1 MSTLSTLHQEVEK
14 KQLEL
19 EGDLVK
25 IDQEISNSHNNMQQ
39 HPYYLHSILV
49 HEGTGE
55 MGHYY
60 SFIFDRSAH
69 KWYRFNDYK
78 VSEETEDR
86 VFEESFGD

>member
-1 MSTLSTLHQEVEK
+1 
-14 KQLEL
+14 
-19 EGDLVK
+19 
-25 IDQEISNSHNNMQQ
+25 MQQ

-55 MGHYY
+55 GGHYY

-86 VFEESFGD
+86 VFEESFGDLKLQSCAIGLFYVNHSIYEA